1 MKKRVGIA
9 VIAIAL
15 LLSGCTVPM
24 PMEILEQIA
33 RSGNRDSA
41 AESPSPEAES
51 RPEEDAAKLKEKRD
65 SDKQVLVVHGGE
77 SEEDSREGS
86 RTGSAVES
94 GDDESGEADSSYVKG
109 VTTDNGWESEY
120 WNLRFTAPE
129 GVFMLSDEGME
140 ALMGIGED
148 IVSENYSEKQ
158 REYLEMTS
166 LYEMLGTNAEGDAN
180 VAVTVEKLMVRGM
193 DTEDYKKAALL
204 HLRMM
209 QEPAYEILDDS
220 GTAEIAGETF
230 AMVKTRVDSGGEYF
244 QDYYFRVSGD
254 RALIITITYAE
265 ATSEQA
271 AAIFDGF
278 GACP

>member
-1 MKKRVGIA
+1 MKKRIGIA

-41 AESPSPEAES
+41 AESPSPETES
-51 RPEEDAAKLKEKRD
+51 RPEEGATKLKEKRD
-65 SDKQVLVVHGGE
+65 NDKQVLVVHGGE
-77 SEEDSREGS
+77 SEEDSEEG
-86 RTGSAVES
+86 RQTGSAVES

-120 WNLRFTAPE
+120 WNLCFTAPE

-148 IVSENYSEKQ
+148 IISENYSEKQ

-193 DTEDYKKAALL
+193 DTEDYKKASLL
-204 HLRMM
+204 HLSMM
-209 QEPAYEILDDS
+209 QDPVYEILEDS

-230 AMVKTRVDSGGEYF
+230 AVVNTRVDSGGEYF

-271 AAIFDGF
+271 AALLGGFDV
-278 GACP
+278 CP

>member
-1 MKKRVGIA
+1 MKKRIGIA

-41 AESPSPEAES
+41 AESPSPETES
-51 RPEEDAAKLKEKRD
+51 RPEEGATKLKEKRD
-65 SDKQVLVVHGGE
+65 NDKQVLVVHGGE

-94 GDDESGEADSSYVKG
+94 GDDESGEADSAYVKG

-120 WNLRFTAPE
+120 WNLCFTAPE

-148 IVSENYSEKQ
+148 IISENYSEKQ

-204 HLRMM
+204 HLRLM
-209 QEPAYEILDDS
+209 QDPAYEILDDS

-230 AMVKTRVDSGGEYF
+230 AVVNTRVDSGGEYF

-271 AAIFDGF
+271 AALLGGFDV
-278 GACP
+278 CP

>member
-1 MKKRVGIA
+1 MKKRIGIA
-9 VIAIAL
+9 VVAIAL

-41 AESPSPEAES
+41 AESPSPETES
-51 RPEEDAAKLKEKRD
+51 RPEEGATKLKEKRD
-65 SDKQVLVVHGGE
+65 NDKQVLVVHGGE
-77 SEEDSREGS
+77 SEEDSEEG
-86 RTGSAVES
+86 RQTGSAVES
-94 GDDESGEADSSYVKG
+94 GDDESGEADSAYVKG

-148 IVSENYSEKQ
+148 IISENYSEKQ

-204 HLRMM
+204 HLRMI
-209 QEPAYEILDDS
+209 QEPVYEILDDS

-230 AMVKTRVDSGGEYF
+230 AVVNTRVDSGGEYY

-271 AAIFDGF
+271 AALLGGFDV
-278 GACP
+278 CP

>member
-1 MKKRVGIA
+1 MKKRIGIA
-9 VIAIAL
+9 VVAIAL

-41 AESPSPEAES
+41 AESPSPETES
-51 RPEEDAAKLKEKRD
+51 RPEEGATKLKEKRD
-65 SDKQVLVVHGGE
+65 NDKQVLVVHGGE
-77 SEEDSREGS
+77 SEEDSGEGS

-94 GDDESGEADSSYVKG
+94 GDDESGEADSAYVKG

-148 IVSENYSEKQ
+148 IISENYSEKQ

-209 QEPAYEILDDS
+209 QDPVYEILEDS

-230 AMVKTRVDSGGEYF
+230 AVVNTRVDSGGEYF

-271 AAIFDGF
+271 AALLGGFDV
-278 GACP
+278 CP

>member
-1 MKKRVGIA
+1 MKKRIGIA

-41 AESPSPEAES
+41 EESPSPEAES
-51 RPEEDAAKLKEKRD
+51 RPEEDATKLKEKRD
-65 SDKQVLVVHGGE
+65 NDKQVLVVHGGE
-77 SEEDSREGS
+77 SEEDSGEGS

-148 IVSENYSEKQ
+148 IISENYSEKQ

-209 QEPAYEILDDS
+209 QEPVYEILDDS

-230 AMVKTRVDSGGEYF
+230 AVVNTRVDSGGEYF

-271 AAIFDGF
+271 AALLGGFDV
-278 GACP
+278 CP

>member
-1 MKKRVGIA
+1 
-9 VIAIAL
+9 
-15 LLSGCTVPM
+15 
-24 PMEILEQIA
+24 
-33 RSGNRDSA
+33 
-41 AESPSPEAES
+41 
-51 RPEEDAAKLKEKRD
+51 
-65 SDKQVLVVHGGE
+65 
-77 SEEDSREGS
+77 
-86 RTGSAVES
+86 
-94 GDDESGEADSSYVKG
+94 
-109 VTTDNGWESEY
+109 
-120 WNLRFTAPE
+120 
-129 GVFMLSDEGME
+129 MLSDEGME

-148 IVSENYSEKQ
+148 IISENYSEKQ

-278 GACP
+278 GAYP

>member
-1 MKKRVGIA
+1 MKKRIGIA

-51 RPEEDAAKLKEKRD
+51 RPEEDATKLKEKRD
-65 SDKQVLVVHGGE
+65 NDKQVLVVHGGE
-77 SEEDSREGS
+77 GEEDSGEGS

-120 WNLRFTAPE
+120 WNLCFTAPE

-148 IVSENYSEKQ
+148 IISENYSEKQ

-209 QEPAYEILDDS
+209 QEPVYEILDDS

-230 AMVKTRVDSGGEYF
+230 AVVNTRVDSGGEYF

-271 AAIFDGF
+271 AALLGGFDV
-278 GACP
+278 CP

>member
-41 AESPSPEAES
+41 AESPSPETES
-51 RPEEDAAKLKEKRD
+51 RPEEGATKLKEKRD
-65 SDKQVLVVHGGE
+65 NDKQVLVVHGGE
-77 SEEDSREGS
+77 SEEDSGEGS

-120 WNLRFTAPE
+120 WNLCFTAPE

-209 QEPAYEILDDS
+209 QDPVYEILEDS

-230 AMVKTRVDSGGEYF
+230 AVVNTRVDSGGEYF

-271 AAIFDGF
+271 AALLGGFDV
-278 GACP
+278 CP

>member
-1 MKKRVGIA
+1 MKKRIGIA

-51 RPEEDAAKLKEKRD
+51 QPEEDAAKLKEKRD

-77 SEEDSREGS
+77 SEEDSGEGR

-94 GDDESGEADSSYVKG
+94 GDDESGEADSAYVKG

-148 IVSENYSEKQ
+148 IISENYSEKQ

>member
-1 MKKRVGIA
+1 MKKRIGIA

-41 AESPSPEAES
+41 AESPSPETES
-51 RPEEDAAKLKEKRD
+51 RPEEGATKLKEKRD
-65 SDKQVLVVHGGE
+65 NDKQVLVVHGGE
-77 SEEDSREGS
+77 SEEDSEEG
-86 RTGSAVES
+86 RQTGSAVES

-120 WNLRFTAPE
+120 WNLCFTAPE

-148 IVSENYSEKQ
+148 IISENYSEKQ

-209 QEPAYEILDDS
+209 QEPVYEILDDS

-230 AMVKTRVDSGGEYF
+230 AVVNTRVDSGGEYF

-271 AAIFDGF
+271 AALLGGFDV
-278 GACP
+278 CP

>member
-1 MKKRVGIA
+1 MKKRIGIA

-41 AESPSPEAES
+41 EESPSPEAES
-51 RPEEDAAKLKEKRD
+51 WPEEDATKLKEKRD
-65 SDKQVLVVHGGE
+65 NDKQVLVVHGGE
-77 SEEDSREGS
+77 SEEDSGEGS

-120 WNLRFTAPE
+120 WNLCFTAPE

-148 IVSENYSEKQ
+148 IISENYSEKQ

-166 LYEMLGTNAEGDAN
+166 LYEMLGTNAEGDVN

-209 QEPAYEILDDS
+209 QEPVYEILDDS

-230 AMVKTRVDSGGEYF
+230 AVVNTRVDSGGEYY

-271 AAIFDGF
+271 AALLGGFDV
-278 GACP
+278 CP

>member
-1 MKKRVGIA
+1 MKKRIGIA
-9 VIAIAL
+9 VVAIAL

-41 AESPSPEAES
+41 AESPSPETES
-51 RPEEDAAKLKEKRD
+51 RPEEGATKLKEKRD
-65 SDKQVLVVHGGE
+65 NDKQVLVVHGGE
-77 SEEDSREGS
+77 SEEDSGEGS

-94 GDDESGEADSSYVKG
+94 GDDESGEADSAYVKG

-148 IVSENYSEKQ
+148 IISENYSEKQ

-204 HLRMM
+204 HLRMI
-209 QEPAYEILDDS
+209 QEPVYEILDDS

-230 AMVKTRVDSGGEYF
+230 AVVNTRVDSGGEYF

-271 AAIFDGF
+271 AALLGGFDV
-278 GACP
+278 CP

>member
-1 MKKRVGIA
+1 MKKRIGIA

-41 AESPSPEAES
+41 AESPSPETES
-51 RPEEDAAKLKEKRD
+51 RPEEGATKLKEKRD
-65 SDKQVLVVHGGE
+65 NDKQVLVVHGGE
-77 SEEDSREGS
+77 SEEDSGEGS

-94 GDDESGEADSSYVKG
+94 GDDESGEADSAYVKG

-120 WNLRFTAPE
+120 WNLCFTAPE

-148 IVSENYSEKQ
+148 IISENYSEKQ

-204 HLRMM
+204 HLRMI
-209 QEPAYEILDDS
+209 QEPVYEILDDS

-230 AMVKTRVDSGGEYF
+230 AVVNTRVDSGGEYY

-271 AAIFDGF
+271 AALLGGFDV
-278 GACP
+278 CP

>member
-1 MKKRVGIA
+1 MKKRIGIA

-41 AESPSPEAES
+41 AESPSPETES
-51 RPEEDAAKLKEKRD
+51 RPEEGATKLKEKRD
-65 SDKQVLVVHGGE
+65 NDKQVLVVHGGE
-77 SEEDSREGS
+77 SEEDSEEG
-86 RTGSAVES
+86 RQTGSAVES

-120 WNLRFTAPE
+120 WNLCFTAPE

-148 IVSENYSEKQ
+148 IISENYSEKQ

-209 QEPAYEILDDS
+209 QEPVYEILDDS

-230 AMVKTRVDSGGEYF
+230 AVVNTRVDSGGEYY

-271 AAIFDGF
+271 AALLGGFDV
-278 GACP
+278 CP

>member
-1 MKKRVGIA
+1 MKKRIGIA

-41 AESPSPEAES
+41 AESPSPETES
-51 RPEEDAAKLKEKRD
+51 RPEEGATKLKEKRD
-65 SDKQVLVVHGGE
+65 NDKQVLVVHGGE
-77 SEEDSREGS
+77 SEEDSGEGS

-94 GDDESGEADSSYVKG
+94 GDDESGEADSAYVKG

-148 IVSENYSEKQ
+148 IISENYSEKQ

-209 QEPAYEILDDS
+209 QDPVYEILEDS

-230 AMVKTRVDSGGEYF
+230 AVVNTRVDSGGEYY

-271 AAIFDGF
+271 AALLGGFDV
-278 GACP
+278 CP

>member
-1 MKKRVGIA
+1 MKKRIGIA

-41 AESPSPEAES
+41 AESPSPETES
-51 RPEEDAAKLKEKRD
+51 RPEEGATKLKEKRD
-65 SDKQVLVVHGGE
+65 NDKQALVVHGGE
-77 SEEDSREGS
+77 SEEDSGEGS

-148 IVSENYSEKQ
+148 IISENYSEKQ

-209 QEPAYEILDDS
+209 QDPVYEILEDS

-230 AMVKTRVDSGGEYF
+230 AVVNTRVDSGGEYF

-271 AAIFDGF
+271 AALLGGFDV
-278 GACP
+278 CP

>member
-1 MKKRVGIA
+1 MKKRIGIA

-51 RPEEDAAKLKEKRD
+51 RPEEDATKLKEKRD
-65 SDKQVLVVHGGE
+65 NDKQVLVVHGGE

-94 GDDESGEADSSYVKG
+94 GDDESGEADSAYVKG

-148 IVSENYSEKQ
+148 IISENYSEKQ

-209 QEPAYEILDDS
+209 QEPVYEILDDS

-230 AMVKTRVDSGGEYF
+230 AVVNTRVDSGGEYF

-271 AAIFDGF
+271 AALLGGFDV
-278 GACP
+278 CP

>member
-1 MKKRVGIA
+1 MKKRIGIA

-41 AESPSPEAES
+41 AESPSPETES
-51 RPEEDAAKLKEKRD
+51 RPEEGSTKLKEKRD
-65 SDKQVLVVHGGE
+65 NDKQVLVVHGGE

-94 GDDESGEADSSYVKG
+94 GDDESGEADSAYVKG

-148 IVSENYSEKQ
+148 IISENYSEKQ

-209 QEPAYEILDDS
+209 QEPVYEILDDS

-230 AMVKTRVDSGGEYF
+230 AVVNTRVDSGGEYY

-271 AAIFDGF
+271 AALLGGFDV
-278 GACP
+278 CP

>member
-1 MKKRVGIA
+1 MKKRIGIA
-9 VIAIAL
+9 VVAIAL

-41 AESPSPEAES
+41 AESPSPETES
-51 RPEEDAAKLKEKRD
+51 RPEEGATKLKEKRD
-65 SDKQVLVVHGGE
+65 NDKQVLVVHGGE
-77 SEEDSREGS
+77 SEEDSEEG
-86 RTGSAVES
+86 RQTGSAVES
-94 GDDESGEADSSYVKG
+94 GDDESGEADSAYVKG

-120 WNLRFTAPE
+120 WNLCFTAPE

-148 IVSENYSEKQ
+148 IISENYSEKQ

-209 QEPAYEILDDS
+209 QDPVYEILEDS

-230 AMVKTRVDSGGEYF
+230 AVVNTRVDSGGEYF

-271 AAIFDGF
+271 AALLGGFDV
-278 GACP
+278 CP

>member
-1 MKKRVGIA
+1 MKKRIGIA

-41 AESPSPEAES
+41 AESPSPETES
-51 RPEEDAAKLKEKRD
+51 RPEEGATKLKEKRD
-65 SDKQVLVVHGGE
+65 NDKQVLVVHGGE
-77 SEEDSREGS
+77 SEEDSGEGS

-94 GDDESGEADSSYVKG
+94 GDDESGEADSAYVKG

-120 WNLRFTAPE
+120 WNLCFTAPE

-148 IVSENYSEKQ
+148 IISENYSEKQ

-209 QEPAYEILDDS
+209 QDPVYEILEDS

-230 AMVKTRVDSGGEYF
+230 AVVNTRVDSGGEYF

-271 AAIFDGF
+271 AALLGGFDV
-278 GACP
+278 CP

>member
-1 MKKRVGIA
+1 MKKRIGIA

-41 AESPSPEAES
+41 EESPSPEAES
-51 RPEEDAAKLKEKRD
+51 RPEEDATKLKEKRD
-65 SDKQVLVVHGGE
+65 NDKQVLVVHGGE
-77 SEEDSREGS
+77 SEEDSGEGS

-120 WNLRFTAPE
+120 WNLCFTAPE

-148 IVSENYSEKQ
+148 IISENYSEKQ

-209 QEPAYEILDDS
+209 QEPVYEILDDS

-230 AMVKTRVDSGGEYF
+230 AVVNTRVDSGGEYF

-271 AAIFDGF
+271 AALLGGFDV
-278 GACP
+278 CP

>member
-1 MKKRVGIA
+1 MKRRIGIA

-41 AESPSPEAES
+41 EESPSPEAES
-51 RPEEDAAKLKEKRD
+51 RPEEDATKLKEKRD
-65 SDKQVLVVHGGE
+65 NDKQVLVVHGGE
-77 SEEDSREGS
+77 SEEDSGEGS

-120 WNLRFTAPE
+120 WNLCFTAPE

-148 IVSENYSEKQ
+148 IISENYSEKQ

-209 QEPAYEILDDS
+209 QEPVYEILDDS

-230 AMVKTRVDSGGEYF
+230 AVVNTRVDSGGEYY

-271 AAIFDGF
+271 AALLGGFDV
-278 GACP
+278 CP

>member
-9 VIAIAL
+9 VIAIVL
-15 LLSGCTVPM
+15 LLSGCTVPL
-24 PMEILEQIA
+24 PLEILEQIA
-33 RSGNRDSA
+33 RNGNRDSA

-65 SDKQVLVVHGGE
+65 NDKQVLVVHGGE
-77 SEEDSREGS
+77 SEQDSGRNR

-94 GDDESGEADSSYVKG
+94 GDDESGEADSAYVKG
-109 VTTDNGWESEY
+109 ITTDNGWESEY

-148 IVSENYSEKQ
+148 IISENYSEKQ

-271 AAIFDGF
+271 AALFDGF
-278 GACP
+278 DVCP

>member
-1 MKKRVGIA
+1 MKKRIGIA

-41 AESPSPEAES
+41 AESPSPETES
-51 RPEEDAAKLKEKRD
+51 RPEEGATKLKEKRD
-65 SDKQVLVVHGGE
+65 NDKQVLVVHGGE
-77 SEEDSREGS
+77 SEEDSEEG
-86 RTGSAVES
+86 RQTGSAVES

-120 WNLRFTAPE
+120 WNLCFTAPE

-209 QEPAYEILDDS
+209 QDPVYEILEDS

-230 AMVKTRVDSGGEYF
+230 AVVNTRVDSGGEYF

-271 AAIFDGF
+271 AALLGGFDV
-278 GACP
+278 CP

>member
-1 MKKRVGIA
+1 MKKRIGIA

-41 AESPSPEAES
+41 AESPSPETES
-51 RPEEDAAKLKEKRD
+51 RPEEDATKLKEKRD
-65 SDKQVLVVHGGE
+65 NDKQVLVVHGGE
-77 SEEDSREGS
+77 SEEDSGEGS

-120 WNLRFTAPE
+120 WNLCFTAPE

-148 IVSENYSEKQ
+148 IISENYSEKQ

-209 QEPAYEILDDS
+209 QDPVYEILEDS

-230 AMVKTRVDSGGEYF
+230 AVVNTRVDSGGEYY

-271 AAIFDGF
+271 AALLGGFDV
-278 GACP
+278 CP

>member
-9 VIAIAL
+9 VIAIVL

-24 PMEILEQIA
+24 PTEILEQIA

-77 SEEDSREGS
+77 SEEDSGEGR

-94 GDDESGEADSSYVKG
+94 GDDESGEADSAYVKG

-148 IVSENYSEKQ
+148 IISENYSEKQ
-158 REYLEMTS
+158 REYLEITS

>member
-1 MKKRVGIA
+1 MKKRIGIA

-41 AESPSPEAES
+41 AESPSPETES
-51 RPEEDAAKLKEKRD
+51 RPEEGATKLKEKRD

-77 SEEDSREGS
+77 SEEDSGEGR

-148 IVSENYSEKQ
+148 IISENYSEKQ

-209 QEPAYEILDDS
+209 QEPVYEILDDS

-230 AMVKTRVDSGGEYF
+230 AVVNTRVDSGGEYF

-271 AAIFDGF
+271 AALLGGFDV
-278 GACP
+278 CP

>member
-1 MKKRVGIA
+1 MKKRIGIA

-41 AESPSPEAES
+41 AESPSPETES
-51 RPEEDAAKLKEKRD
+51 RPEEGATKLKEKRD
-65 SDKQVLVVHGGE
+65 NDKQVLVVHGGE
-77 SEEDSREGS
+77 SEEDSGEGS

-94 GDDESGEADSSYVKG
+94 GDDESGEADSAYVKG

-120 WNLRFTAPE
+120 WNLCFTAPE

-148 IVSENYSEKQ
+148 IISENYSEKQ

-204 HLRMM
+204 HLRMI
-209 QEPAYEILDDS
+209 QEPVYEILDDS

-230 AMVKTRVDSGGEYF
+230 AVVNTRVDSGGEYF

-271 AAIFDGF
+271 AALLGGFDV
-278 GACP
+278 CP

>member
-9 VIAIAL
+9 VIAIVL

-77 SEEDSREGS
+77 SEEDSGEGR

-94 GDDESGEADSSYVKG
+94 GDDESGEADSAYVKG

-148 IVSENYSEKQ
+148 IISENYSEKQ

>member
-1 MKKRVGIA
+1 MKKRIGIA

-41 AESPSPEAES
+41 EESPSPEAES
-51 RPEEDAAKLKEKRD
+51 RPEEDAAKLKGKRD
-65 SDKQVLVVHGGE
+65 NDKQVLVVHGGE

-94 GDDESGEADSSYVKG
+94 GDDESGEADSAYVKG

-148 IVSENYSEKQ
+148 IISENYSEKQ

-209 QEPAYEILDDS
+209 QEPVYEILDDS

-271 AAIFDGF
+271 AALLGGFDV
-278 GACP
+278 CP

>member
-1 MKKRVGIA
+1 MKKRIGIA
-9 VIAIAL
+9 VIAIVL

-24 PMEILEQIA
+24 PTEILEQIA

-41 AESPSPEAES
+41 AESPSPETES
-51 RPEEDAAKLKEKRD
+51 RPEEGATKLKEKRD
-65 SDKQVLVVHGGE
+65 NDKQVLVVHGGE
-77 SEEDSREGS
+77 SEEDSGEGS

-94 GDDESGEADSSYVKG
+94 GDDESGEADSAYVKG

-148 IVSENYSEKQ
+148 IISENYSEKQ

-209 QEPAYEILDDS
+209 QEPVYEILDDS

-230 AMVKTRVDSGGEYF
+230 AVVNTRVDSGGEYF

-271 AAIFDGF
+271 AALLGGFDV
-278 GACP
+278 CP

>member
-1 MKKRVGIA
+1 MKKRIGIA

-41 AESPSPEAES
+41 AESPSPETES
-51 RPEEDAAKLKEKRD
+51 RPEEGATKLKEKRD
-65 SDKQVLVVHGGE
+65 NDKQVLVVHGGE
-77 SEEDSREGS
+77 SEEDSGEGS

-120 WNLRFTAPE
+120 WNLCFTAPE

-148 IVSENYSEKQ
+148 IISENYSEKQ

-204 HLRMM
+204 HLRMI
-209 QEPAYEILDDS
+209 QEPVYEILDDS

-230 AMVKTRVDSGGEYF
+230 AVVNTRVDSGGEYY

-271 AAIFDGF
+271 AALLGGFDV
-278 GACP
+278 CP

>member
-1 MKKRVGIA
+1 MKKRIGIA

-41 AESPSPEAES
+41 AESPSPETES
-51 RPEEDAAKLKEKRD
+51 RPEEGATKLKEKRD
-65 SDKQVLVVHGGE
+65 NDKQVLVVHGGE
-77 SEEDSREGS
+77 SEEDSEEG
-86 RTGSAVES
+86 RQTGSAVES

-148 IVSENYSEKQ
+148 IISENYSEKQ

-209 QEPAYEILDDS
+209 QDPVYEILEDS

-230 AMVKTRVDSGGEYF
+230 AVVNTRVDSGGEYF

-271 AAIFDGF
+271 AALLGGF
-278 GACP
+278 GVCP

>member
-1 MKKRVGIA
+1 MKKRIGIA

-41 AESPSPEAES
+41 AESPSPETES
-51 RPEEDAAKLKEKRD
+51 RPEEDATKLKEKRD

-77 SEEDSREGS
+77 SEEDSGEGR

-94 GDDESGEADSSYVKG
+94 GDDESGEADSAYVKG

-148 IVSENYSEKQ
+148 IISENYSEKQ

-230 AMVKTRVDSGGEYF
+230 AVVNTRVDSGGEYF

-271 AAIFDGF
+271 AALLGGFDV
-278 GACP
+278 CP

>member
-1 MKKRVGIA
+1 MKKRIGIA
-9 VIAIAL
+9 VVAIAL

-41 AESPSPEAES
+41 AESPSPETES
-51 RPEEDAAKLKEKRD
+51 RPEEGATKLKEKRD
-65 SDKQVLVVHGGE
+65 NDKQALVVHGGE
-77 SEEDSREGS
+77 SEEDSGEGS

-120 WNLRFTAPE
+120 WNLCFTAPE

-148 IVSENYSEKQ
+148 IISENYSEKQ

-209 QEPAYEILDDS
+209 QDPVYEILEDS

-230 AMVKTRVDSGGEYF
+230 AVVNTRVDSGGEYF

-271 AAIFDGF
+271 AALLGGFDV
-278 GACP
+278 CP

>member
-1 MKKRVGIA
+1 MKKRIGIA

-41 AESPSPEAES
+41 AESPSPETES
-51 RPEEDAAKLKEKRD
+51 RPEEGATKLKEKRD
-65 SDKQVLVVHGGE
+65 NDKQVLVVHGGE
-77 SEEDSREGS
+77 SEEDSEEG
-86 RTGSAVES
+86 RQTGSAVES
-94 GDDESGEADSSYVKG
+94 GDDESGEADSAYVKG

-120 WNLRFTAPE
+120 WNLCFTAPE

-148 IVSENYSEKQ
+148 IISENYSEKQ

-209 QEPAYEILDDS
+209 QDPVYEILEDS

-230 AMVKTRVDSGGEYF
+230 AVVNTRVDSGGEYY

-271 AAIFDGF
+271 AALLGGFDV
-278 GACP
+278 CP

>member
-1 MKKRVGIA
+1 MKKRIGIA

-41 AESPSPEAES
+41 AESPSPETES
-51 RPEEDAAKLKEKRD
+51 RPEEGATKLKEKRD
-65 SDKQVLVVHGGE
+65 NDKQVLVVHGGE
-77 SEEDSREGS
+77 SEEDSGEGG

-109 VTTDNGWESEY
+109 ITTDNGWESEY
-120 WNLRFTAPE
+120 WNLCFTAPE

-148 IVSENYSEKQ
+148 IISENYSEKQ

-209 QEPAYEILDDS
+209 QEPVYEILDDS

-230 AMVKTRVDSGGEYF
+230 AVVNTRVDSGGEYF

-271 AAIFDGF
+271 AALFGGFDV
-278 GACP
+278 CP

>member
-1 MKKRVGIA
+1 MKKRIGIA

-41 AESPSPEAES
+41 AESPSPETES
-51 RPEEDAAKLKEKRD
+51 RPEEGATKLIEKRD
-65 SDKQVLVVHGGE
+65 NDKQVLVVHGGE
-77 SEEDSREGS
+77 SEEDSGEGS

-120 WNLRFTAPE
+120 WNLCFTAPE

-148 IVSENYSEKQ
+148 IISENYSEKQ

-209 QEPAYEILDDS
+209 QDPVYEILEDS

-230 AMVKTRVDSGGEYF
+230 AVVNTRVDSGGEYF

-271 AAIFDGF
+271 AALLGGFDV
-278 GACP
+278 CP

>member
-1 MKKRVGIA
+1 MKKRIGIA

-41 AESPSPEAES
+41 AESPSPETES
-51 RPEEDAAKLKEKRD
+51 RPEEGATKLKEKRD
-65 SDKQVLVVHGGE
+65 NDKQVLVVHGGE
-77 SEEDSREGS
+77 SEEDSGEGR

-120 WNLRFTAPE
+120 WNLCFTAPE

-148 IVSENYSEKQ
+148 IISENYSEKQ

-209 QEPAYEILDDS
+209 QDPVYEILEDS

-230 AMVKTRVDSGGEYF
+230 AVVNTRVDSGGEYF

-271 AAIFDGF
+271 AALLGGFDV
-278 GACP
+278 CP